1 MLLSYNMKVGLLVCQ
16 LEFFDLLTSFLA
28 IILGNAVFLW
38 HQHHLDLGLESQ
50 DKLLNVLLYNKNSHC
65 LHLRTRGNYWGTIH
79 SLRVLHMW
87 LFWGTLTWTFNF
99 SGRLSCLGRRSPF
112 FFIALKKNN
121 NLGSSGGLVIRILG
135 FHCCGPG
142 SVPGWGA
149 EILQN
154 SVWPK

>member
-65 LHLRTRGNYWGTIH
+65 LHLRTRGNY
-79 SLRVLHMW
+79 
-87 LFWGTLTWTFNF
+87 
-99 SGRLSCLGRRSPF
+99 
-112 FFIALKKNN
+112 
-121 NLGSSGGLVIRILG
+121 
-135 FHCCGPG
+135 
-142 SVPGWGA
+142 
-149 EILQN
+149 
-154 SVWPK
+154 